1 MLYAT
6 FCSLIIA
13 TLVSS
18 VSSAIVDITYSAAG
32 FASKPTNLAR
42 ISYDA
47 ASLQSELFSWTPPD
61 PTDKKFATSRLI
73 SIQVPDEGSTLTT
86 LSAFNETQQQCLTLH
101 LDASGHVY
109 SAALFARD
117 LQSVSPPVKSQRSS
131 KSPTNLKPSTQ
142 ITLLP
147 PSPGPSATL
156 NHRKPVK
163 VDESGREIPGPE
175 QEKEKTFLQ
184 KYWWVFLIVTV
195 LALSGGGDK

>member
-1 MLYAT
+1 MLHAI
-6 FCSLIIA
+6 FCSFYLA
-13 TLVSS
+13 TL

-32 FASKPTNLAR
+32 TSSKPANLAR
-42 ISYDA
+42 VSYDA
-47 ASLQSELFSWTPPD
+47 ASLQSELLSWTPPKS
-61 PTDKKFATSRLI
+61 TDKTFASSRLI
-73 SIQVPDEGSTLTT
+73 AIQVPDGGSTLST

-101 LDASGHVY
+101 LDASGDAY

-117 LQSVSPPVKSQRSS
+117 VQSIPPPAKSPRSS
-131 KSPTNLKPSTQ
+131 KSSTKLKPDTQ
-142 ITLLP
+142 ITLLL

-195 LALSGGGDK
+195 LALGGGGDK